1 MASVPVSNKLLESE
15 VSSAQ
20 AESTQ
25 QVQNF
30 GRELKGGAAP
40 GGASSASASASG
52 EAGAS
57 SDSAASSDATASSD
71 ASAPDPGAAPQQPGG
86 NGPMGRMT
94 SYVSTVNASVNL
106 ATVGLAALAILVL
119 ALLSGLA
126 VPTSGTVLYKGRDLS
141 KTDRYAYRASEI
153 GVIFQSFNLMPSM
166 TVSENIAMSMKLAGA
181 WHGRKEARETVLRV
195 LDEVDLPDDYIDRR
209 IGQLSGGEQ
218 QRVAIAR
225 ALSYSPSVIIAD
237 EPTGNLDPESTAII
251 VDIFRALAENDGRTV
266 IIVTHSAEVA
276 SACDDVFDLSLFKK
290 RTRPRK
296 ARRARRPAAAT
307 GRA

>member
-1 MASVPVSNKLLESE
+1 MTRTEPTHNDSRTGAAAPAATQNDARTGAHITTDEE
-15 VSSAQ
+15 TDMTTT
-20 AESTQ
+20 ESTETTPDT
-25 QVQNF
+25 
-30 GRELKGGAAP
+30 RPILELRDVSYRYRP
-40 GGASSASASASG
+40 GL
-52 EAGAS
+52 
-57 SDSAASSDATASSD
+57 
-71 ASAPDPGAAPQQPGG
+71 P
-86 NGPMGRMT
+86 
-94 SYVSTVNASVNL
+94 
-106 ATVGLAALAILVL
+106 LVL
-119 ALLSGLA
+119 DHVNHAFAPNRMHAVVGPSGTGKTTMLSLLSGLA

-251 VDIFRALAENDGRTV
+251 VDIFRALAEDDGRTV

-296 ARRARRPAAAT
+296 ARRAGRPAAAT